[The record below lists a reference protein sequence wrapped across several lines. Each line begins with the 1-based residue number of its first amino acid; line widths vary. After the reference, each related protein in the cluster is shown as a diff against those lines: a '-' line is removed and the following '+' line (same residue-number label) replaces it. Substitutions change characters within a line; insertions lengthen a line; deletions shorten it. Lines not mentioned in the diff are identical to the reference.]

1 MLLPASRIADLLE
14 VDPTVEAD
22 PLVIS
27 PNVDTDRLRRTGGA
41 SVDLRLG
48 TWFVTM
54 KARRFSLLDVYD
66 SQAATPTAND
76 LTNRY
81 YIRFGEKFILH
92 PRSFVLAV
100 TLEWLRLPQALAGMV
115 TGKSSWGRRGLIIET
130 APGVHPGFS
139 GCLTLE
145 LSNVGEIPIAISP
158 GTEIC
163 QLFLHKLDEATSAIP
178 PTQFRGMR
186 QPSVSLAT
194 PDEFARRLMQRNP

>member
-1 MLLPASRIADLLE
+1 
-14 VDPTVEAD
+14 
-22 PLVIS
+22 
-27 PNVDTDRLRRTGGA
+27 
-41 SVDLRLG
+41 
-48 TWFVTM
+48 M
-54 KARRFSLLDVYD
+54 KARRLALLDIYD
-66 SQAATPTAND
+66 SSAEKPTPDD

-81 YIRFGEKFILH
+81 YVPFGKTFVLH

-100 TLEWLRLPQALAGMV
+100 TLEWLRIPQSLAGMV

-163 QLFLHKLDEATSAIP
+163 QLFLHKLDEPTSAMP

-186 QPSVSLAT
+186 RPSMSLAT
-194 PDEFARRLMQRNP
+194 PDEFARRLMKGNP